1 VEREMAA
8 TRRRLRAIQDRWMPR
23 LEEAGRAVAEALE
36 EQEREE
42 GMRMR
47 WAAERLGRRQ
57 R

>member
-1 VEREMAA
+1 MAA